1 MTALRKKQNLFA
13 LVATCLIWIFLTLIF
28 SLLSVFPKKDV
39 YKTVRINLEAPSV
52 PAVEKKVETAPAPA
66 KIEEA
71 SKVSPPAPKAEPK
84 TQAAA
89 KKQTETKAPVKTETK
104 AQPQNKTPKPAKQT
118 LQKSVDELMAEQR
131 AAKPKPKKE
140 FDWSSF
146 DDEAVESVSSS
157 STSSSVKANTAANS
171 EVSALEGT
179 AGKSAV
185 KSENNAVSASSAV
198 ARNGEASSSTLSALS
213 DISSTVYS
221 ASSANGV
228 TGSSSVKTAQTSGG
242 RIAMYMNDGSSR
254 TLLEPRQPVIA
265 LSDRAAATIDTTK
278 NLTVRFTVLP
288 NGHVDLNSIKVTPA
302 AIITPLVQSE
312 IAAQISAWRFNQDS
326 RTAAATFPYKIEKR

>member
-71 SKVSPPAPKAEPK
+71 EKAPPPAPKAEPK

-89 KKQTETKAPVKTETK
+89 KKRTETK

-146 DDEAVESVSSS
+146 DNEAVESVSSS
-157 STSSSVKANTAANS
+157 STSSQAKAKAAANS